1 MMGNRSRLYFRDIAG
16 GAALSFTGFPPWNST
31 LIQIGIH
38 YSAAVTSP
46 GLFTIRKSSIT
57 LVDHNYSIYS
67 DDPSFDGKISDLYLC
82 DIEFK
87 FRDAFFAA
95 YANPDAV
102 TVALEIVFRE
112 AQ

>member
-1 MMGNRSRLYFRDIAG
+1 MGNRSRLYFRLVAG
-16 GAALSFTGFPPWNST
+16 GVAINLIEMPPWNST

-46 GLFTIRKSSIT
+46 GFFTIRKTS
-57 LVDHNYSIYS
+57 LVYVDYDYTIYY
-67 DDPSFDGKISDLYLC
+67 DDPSVDGKISDLYLC

-87 FRDAFFAA
+87 TQDLVRAT

-102 TVALEIVFRE
+102 DVGLEICMKE